1 MDAYGH
7 GAGSIQCK
15 GQLKQPIVACGHG
28 AGAFYNMD
36 KSRSKIVSFLMKIFP
51 LYFPAG
57 ESVLAKRCRD

>member
-28 AGAFYNMD
+28 AGHRGCNSFGARLQN
-36 KSRSKIVSFLMKIFP
+36 SQNSAAARCGKIQCGI
-51 LYFPAG
+51 
-57 ESVLAKRCRD
+57 